1 MKFLVISTP
10 KMPPP
15 PEIMPALVEGLIQWV
30 ASGKG
35 SGKLEAIYSFAGQS
49 GGMSIADVSS
59 GEELNDIMQRNPW
72 APFSDIQ
79 IFPLSD
85 IDSAMTGLREQVK
98 KMGASRG

>member
-1 MKFLVISTP
+1 MKFLVISIQKTL
-10 KMPPP
+10 PP
-15 PEIMPALVEGLIQWV
+15 PEMMPTLVEGLIQWV

-35 SGKLEAIYSFAGQS
+35 SGKLETIYSFAGQS

-59 GEELNDIMQRNPW
+59 GEELDELMLRNPW
-72 APFSDIQ
+72 APFADIQ